1 MASPDEARIQMIEEK
16 ATAAMNK
23 AVVHLL
29 LDFPL
34 YGALIERLKR
44 RIDWRA
50 KTMWTDARYL
60 AYNPEFVLA
69 QSFPE
74 LVFVLAHEVTH
85 CALGHPMRSR
95 GMVHRDCWALAI
107 DHVTNLVLIRDPRL
121 PLHPRATCDKRFERL
136 TAKEVYNILVAEKLA
151 RIAKEQEERR
161 TQLSQTPQGMGEGE
175 SDEQEDAGNAAGGSA
190 DGSSDDDESSGAQGH
205 AESGED
211 DAGDVSGGS
220 GEVLDEGASADADD
234 LAQPPT
240 DGAGGADGEPGD
252 PQTSESDSPAD
263 GGGVDDAAEDESL
276 GEGSA
281 LGDVLAPGEG
291 GEFDDEESDSPYA
304 GGRTAD
310 DLAEEESEDAA
321 QREAAGEPTYDE
333 ASDAALQREWEQA
346 VAVAAL
352 AQADE
357 SAETFARMAQQ
368 LSAPRQSFEE
378 VLERF
383 MLSKVRTTEDWGRP
397 NRRFADVYMPSLG
410 GMGAPVL
417 IFGIDTS
424 ASISDAALGQ
434 MLSVVERVYEQA
446 ALRKSIVVF
455 CDSSIRAIE
464 EYEDQPPRF
473 DMPRGGGGTRFY
485 PVFEYAK
492 ECAAAGEEVVGV
504 IYLTDQIGRFPEDQ
518 VAEVSDIPTL
528 WVNPGAAIE
537 PPFGEVVSMLS

>member
-1 MASPDEARIQMIEEK
+1 M
-16 ATAAMNK
+16 
-23 AVVHLL
+23 
-29 LDFPL
+29 
-34 YGALIERLKR
+34 
-44 RIDWRA
+44 
-50 KTMWTDARYL
+50 
-60 AYNPEFVLA
+60 
-69 QSFPE
+69 
-74 LVFVLAHEVTH
+74 
-85 CALGHPMRSR
+85 
-95 GMVHRDCWALAI
+95 
-107 DHVTNLVLIRDPRL
+107 
-121 PLHPRATCDKRFERL
+121 
-136 TAKEVYNILVAEKLA
+136 
-151 RIAKEQEERR
+151 
-161 TQLSQTPQGMGEGE
+161 
-175 SDEQEDAGNAAGGSA
+175 
-190 DGSSDDDESSGAQGH
+190 
-205 AESGED
+205 
-211 DAGDVSGGS
+211 
-220 GEVLDEGASADADD
+220 
-234 LAQPPT
+234 
-240 DGAGGADGEPGD
+240 
-252 PQTSESDSPAD
+252 
-263 GGGVDDAAEDESL
+263 DDAAEDESL